1 MRSVNRNP
9 PIQLKE
15 AVTIATIT
23 NTVIGVG
30 RLLETRI
37 KAPRIVIEEMALVAL
52 IKGVCSKTGTLETRK
67 YPAPRMRKNTPS
79 IIIRDNIEPPSSRL
93 FPYCFQDAPMRDF
106 TLMSDKSLFIDLIF
120 QVHRD

>member
-52 IKGVCSKTGTLETRK
+52 IKGV
-67 YPAPRMRKNTPS
+67 
-79 IIIRDNIEPPSSRL
+79 
-93 FPYCFQDAPMRDF
+93 
-106 TLMSDKSLFIDLIF
+106 
-120 QVHRD
+120 